1 MYFVESV
8 LCCGVHVELVCLSV
22 GFSQRFFPQLDFS
35 SGFFPGVC
43 GPHPPKFIS
52 RPPAHVSILLLC
64 DVGGV

>member
-22 GFSQRFFPQLDFS
+22 GFSQNFFVELGFS
-35 SGFFPGVC
+35 SGFFPGGC

-52 RPPAHVSILLLC
+52 WPQAHVSVLF
-64 DVGGV
+64 VV